1 MIAMK
6 TILCPVDFSSAT
18 DRQVDVAVDLCRA
31 FGARLVLH
39 HNRHGFGSG
48 ASVGWMWNADHHDDT
63 QASAES
69 KLQTCLARVPAAVPA
84 EGIVTQG
91 PNAMSVLA
99 VSDSVNA
106 DLVILTSHGT
116 HSEQHASITEKALE
130 HGQHAVLV
138 LHEAAVE
145 SRTPRFA
152 SPTAERQV
160 VIVPTDFSADSQAAM
175 TVAFELAK
183 ALPIELHVLHV
194 LPKTTR
200 RGNEDETVGR
210 IRALVPPELA
220 DQTQVHI
227 DYGNPSEAITRLS
240 DRLSAACIVMGEHTR
255 GPVRRWFGR
264 GISRLVMHQ
273 ARCPVW
279 YVPGAVVRTQV
290 AAPPAFSIP
299 RTS

>member
-6 TILCPVDFSSAT
+6 TILCPVDFSPAT

-39 HNRHGFGSG
+39 HNRHGFGTA

-63 QASAES
+63 QAGAEA
-69 KLQTCLARVPAAVPA
+69 KLQKCLARVPASVPA
-84 EGIVTQG
+84 EGVVTQG

-106 DLVILTSHGT
+106 DLIILTSHGT

-138 LHEAAVE
+138 LHEATVE
-145 SRTPRFA
+145 SRTPHFA
-152 SPTAERQV
+152 SATAERQV
-160 VIVPTDFSADSQAAM
+160 VIVPTDFSADSDAAM
-175 TVAFELAK
+175 AVAFELAK
-183 ALPIELHVLHV
+183 ALPIELHLLHV
-194 LPKTTR
+194 LPKTSR
-200 RGNEDETVGR
+200 RASEDETRGR
-210 IRALVPPELA
+210 MRAPVPAEIA
-220 DQTQVHI
+220 EQTHAHV
-227 DYGNPSEAITRLS
+227 DYGNPAEAIARLAGQ
-240 DRLSAACIVMGEHTR
+240 LSAACIVMGEHTR

-264 GISRLVMHQ
+264 AISRSVMHQ

-279 YVPGAVVRTQV
+279 YVPGAVVKNRT
-290 AAPPAFSIP
+290 AMAPVVSMP
-299 RTS
+299 RTR